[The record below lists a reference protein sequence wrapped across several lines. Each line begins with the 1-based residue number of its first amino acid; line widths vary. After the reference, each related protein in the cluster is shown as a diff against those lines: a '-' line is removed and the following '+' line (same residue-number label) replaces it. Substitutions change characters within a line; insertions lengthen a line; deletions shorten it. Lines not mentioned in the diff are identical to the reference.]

1 MGIEVGEGVGVGHA
15 FVVGGAWHE
24 LSQRASLFARRNH
37 HEPPTR
43 CYAKLASMPTPAP
56 LAGSVVVSL
65 RPRGQHAAL
74 RRAAAALGAR
84 VLALSP
90 LRIEQRDD
98 DATRTALRA
107 ALAAQRV
114 MFTSP
119 NAVRA
124 ASALQRLRAHRGQT
138 WLAVGEGTA
147 VALRHAG
154 IATVVTPQRMDSD
167 GLLALPQLQGV
178 RGQTIGLVTAPGGR
192 DRLAPALRARG
203 ARVLRAEV
211 YARIAIAAAPRAVTT
226 LLALDSPLLLAL
238 SSGEA
243 LESLLATLPGDALAK
258 LRRARV
264 LAASARL
271 AELASKHD
279 FVDIAIA
286 ASARPRDLLAA
297 ACDPGRSRTELRRS
311 RPRIR

>member
-1 MGIEVGEGVGVGHA
+1 MI
-15 FVVGGAWHE
+15 
-24 LSQRASLFARRNH
+24 
-37 HEPPTR
+37 
-43 CYAKLASMPTPAP
+43 
-56 LAGSVVVSL
+56 SL

-74 RRAAAALGAR
+74 RRAAAAYGAR

-98 DATRTALRA
+98 AVIRAALRA
-107 ALAAQRV
+107 ALAAQQV
-114 MFTSP
+114 VFTSP

-124 ASALQRLRAHRGQT
+124 TTALQRLRHRRGQT

-147 VALRHAG
+147 TALRHAG
-154 IATVVTPQRMDSD
+154 IAAVVTPLRMDSD
-167 GLLALPQLQGV
+167 GLLALPELHGV
-178 RGQTIGLVTAPGGR
+178 RGQTIGLITAPGGR

-203 ARVLRAEV
+203 ARVLRVDV
-211 YARIAIAAAPRAVTT
+211 YARIAIAPSPRAVAAVR
-226 LLALDSPLLLAL
+226 ALDAPLLLAL

-243 LESLLATLPGDALAK
+243 LESLLAALPGDALAM

-271 AELASKHD
+271 AELARAHG
-279 FVDIAIA
+279 FADIVIA

-297 ACDPGRSRTELRRS
+297 ACIATVR
-311 RPRIR
+311 